1 MAIPD
6 VLHLSTC
13 TATILHNSSFVTHP
27 NTCHPSSSSTGDE
40 HTAGTEE
47 HRTVPAH
54 DLTFL
59 TNGTDYTQAL
69 HMTV

>member
-6 VLHLSTC
+6 VLYLPTC
-13 TATILHNSSFVTHP
+13 TARFLHNSSFVTRP
-27 NTCHPSSSSTGDE
+27 DTCHPSSFSTGE
-40 HTAGTEE
+40 KHKAGTEE

-54 DLTFL
+54 DLSFL

-69 HMTV
+69 RMTV